1 MLEWEN
7 KATLTLMSEIIFD
20 CLVLEA
26 ETEQL
31 REAFAAELEKYE
43 EQGRIAEAAISLTP
57 NGSNKTLEEQW
68 ESENPDEPLGDRS
81 VYRYVLTFERKSGSI
96 NELAMD
102 LAELLTPKEDLP
114 PDPVQREFDELL
126 LGVATYPWAV
136 VVRP

>member
-1 MLEWEN
+1 
-7 KATLTLMSEIIFD
+7 MSEIIFD

-31 REAFAAELEKYE
+31 REAFVAELEKYE
-43 EQGRIAEAAISLTP
+43 KQGRITGSAVSVTF
-57 NGSNKTLEEQW
+57 NGSNKVLEQQW
-68 ESENPDEPLGDRS
+68 ETEHPDEPLADRS
-81 VYRYVLTFERKSGSI
+81 VYRYGLTFERKTGSI

-102 LAELLTPKEDLP
+102 LAELLTPKEELP

-136 VVRP
+136 AVRP